1 MEKIRISVYEDS
13 GTDEHGNELIRF
25 SRDELIDIKLGIIAK
40 EQDINIRI
48 TKIEE
53 NQITINADGHE
64 YILHKEE
71 SIEFNCWTGNFI
83 GDETSFEYFFII
95 SWETLD
101 ILSYEETKLELNYD
115 YLKEELE

>member
-25 SRDELIDIKLGIIAK
+25 SRDELIDIKLGMIAK
-40 EQDINIRI
+40 EQDINISI

-53 NQITINADGHE
+53 KQITINADGHE
-64 YILHKEE
+64 YILHKDE

-83 GDETSFEYFFII
+83 GDETSFEYFFLI

-101 ILSYEETKLELNYD
+101 ILTYEETKLELNFD